1 MIKRFISRNDF
12 EGKNKTPSTLH
23 KYIHTSVDPVNK
35 FDPSGYMGL
44 GDVMTWLNIQ
54 LNLNLFNT
62 A

>member
-1 MIKRFISRNDF
+1 MIKRFIIRNDF
-12 EGKNKTPSTLH
+12 EGKKKTPSNLN
-23 KYIHTSVDPVNK
+23 KYIHTSLDPVNK

-54 LNLNLFNT
+54 LNLNLVNT

>member
-12 EGKNKTPSTLH
+12 KGKNKTPSTLN
-23 KYIHTSVDPVNK
+23 KYIHTSLDPVNK
-35 FDPSGYMGL
+35 IDPSGYMGL